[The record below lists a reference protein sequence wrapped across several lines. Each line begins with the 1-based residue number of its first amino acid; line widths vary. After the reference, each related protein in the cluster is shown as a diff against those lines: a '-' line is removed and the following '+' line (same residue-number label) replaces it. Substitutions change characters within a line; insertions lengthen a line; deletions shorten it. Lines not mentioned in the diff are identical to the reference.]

1 MQVVILCGGMGTRL
15 REETES
21 RPKPMVIMVV
31 GVNGSGKTTQAR
43 ALFRRLQSQGCPA
56 LLTHEPGGTPLGE
69 SIRRRLKTSRDLSPL
84 SELFLFAAARAQLV
98 QGVVGPALRDG
109 ITVVCDRYTPSTV
122 AYQGYGL
129 GLDLGLID
137 QVNREATGGLSP
149 DLIILLDLPPEL
161 TVTRKGKKAQDV
173 FDAAPLAFHG
183 KVREAYLSQAA
194 QAPGRWLVLDATRPL
209 GELTGEVWNK
219 VQPLL

>member
-1 MQVVILCGGMGTRL
+1 MAPFIVFEGGD
-15 REETES
+15 
-21 RPKPMVIMVV
+21 
-31 GVNGSGKTTQAR
+31 GSGKSTQAR
-43 ALFRRLQSQGCPA
+43 TLFRRLRRQGCPA

-69 SIRRRLKTSRDLSPL
+69 SVRRWLKSKGDVSPPG
-84 SELFLFAAARAQLV
+84 ELFLFAAARAQLV
-98 QGVVGPALRDG
+98 QEVVGPALRDG
-109 ITVVCDRYTPSTV
+109 IVVVCDRYTPSTV

-137 QVNREATGGLSP
+137 QVSRAATAGLSP

-161 TVTRKGKKAQDV
+161 TVARKGKTIQDV
-173 FDAAPLAFHG
+173 YDTAPLEFHR

-194 QAPGRWLVLDATRPL
+194 RDPGRWVVLDATRPR
-209 GELTGEVWNK
+209 GDLTEDVWNK

>member
-1 MQVVILCGGMGTRL
+1 MAPFIVFEGGD
-15 REETES
+15 
-21 RPKPMVIMVV
+21 
-31 GVNGSGKTTQAR
+31 GSGKTTQAK

-69 SIRRRLKTSRDLSPL
+69 SIRRRLKSRRDVSPL

-109 ITVVCDRYTPSTV
+109 IIVVCDRYTASTV
-122 AYQGYGL
+122 AYQGYGR
-129 GLDLGLID
+129 GLDLALID
-137 QVNREATGGLSP
+137 QVNRTATGGLSP
-149 DLIILLDLPPEL
+149 DLIVLLDLPPEL
-161 TVTRKGKKAQDV
+161 TVSRKGKTVRDV
-173 FDAAPLAFHG
+173 YDAAPLEFHN

-194 QAPGRWLVLDATRPL
+194 QDPSRWLVLDATRPRR
-209 GELTGEVWNK
+209 ELTGEVWNK

>member
-1 MQVVILCGGMGTRL
+1 MALFIVFEGGD
-15 REETES
+15 
-21 RPKPMVIMVV
+21 
-31 GVNGSGKTTQAR
+31 GSGKTTQAR

-69 SIRRRLKTSRDLSPL
+69 SIRRRLKARRDVSPL

-98 QGVVGPALRDG
+98 QGVVGPAIKDG
-109 ITVVCDRYTPSTV
+109 IIVVCDRYTASTV
-122 AYQGYGL
+122 AYQGYGR

-137 QVNREATGGLSP
+137 QVNRAATGGLSP
-149 DLIILLDLPPEL
+149 DLIVLLDLPSEL
-161 TVTRKGKKAQDV
+161 VVTRKGKTVRDV
-173 FDAAPLAFHG
+173 FDAAPLEFHG

-194 QAPGRWLVLDATRPL
+194 QDPGRWLVLDATRPPR
-209 GELTGEVWNK
+209 ELTSEVWNK